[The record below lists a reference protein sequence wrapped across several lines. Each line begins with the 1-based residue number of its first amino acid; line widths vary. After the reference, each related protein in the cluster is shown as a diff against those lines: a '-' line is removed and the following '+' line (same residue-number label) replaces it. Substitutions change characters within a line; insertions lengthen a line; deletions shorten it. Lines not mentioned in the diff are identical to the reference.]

1 MGLALVDSYAVKV
14 QRHQNEPAAEIEL
27 RATSGHGSAIRSI
40 SIFLR
45 FLETFSMPSPGFDET
60 ERTVCVSLPYR
71 DFDRMY
77 HVLQT
82 EAPVWA
88 KWDATEEHPYFALST
103 ATEPPGEG
111 FMDED
116 SGE

>member
-14 QRHQNEPAAEIEL
+14 QRHPDEPAAEIEL
-27 RATSGHGSAIRSI
+27 RATSGHGPGTRSI
-40 SIFLR
+40 NVFLR
-45 FLETFSMPSPGFDET
+45 FRERFDEPSPGFDDT

-88 KWDATEEHPYFALST
+88 KWDATAEHPYFALTT

-111 FMDED
+111 FVDDD